1 MFSQYLSYF
10 FIAFAISLSLV
21 FAAKKIGQKYA
32 MFSRREDRHIHNGK
46 ISRLG
51 GAAMIAAFV
60 GVLLYSEVFLD
71 KPLRYMLLALGVFVL
86 AGLWDDAKNLSFL
99 GQLLTQLFTGFL
111 VVLGGVKV
119 PYIRNPFGG
128 VIWLNGVVS
137 AVFIVFWVVAL
148 INVVNWLDG
157 LDGLAGGVSGICA
170 LAIYIV
176 SLRPNVNQPP
186 IAIMSI
192 ILIGAIAG
200 FLVWN
205 FNPAKIMMGTT
216 GSMFLGFMLAF
227 LSILGGSKVATA
239 ALVLAIPLIDS
250 GWVIFQR
257 LRQRKSIFKPDKS
270 HLHYRLLEM
279 GLSQRQIV
287 MLAYSF
293 TALFAYFAL
302 CLDPFYK
309 MISLIVLAVI
319 FLGLFLFLCY
329 YQKVK

>member
-1 MFSQYLSYF
+1 MLSKYLPHF
-10 FIAFAISLSLV
+10 LIAFAVSVVLV
-21 FAAKKIGQKYA
+21 YLAKKIGQRFYL
-32 MFSRREDRHIHNGK
+32 FSRHEDRHIHSGK

-51 GAAMIAAFV
+51 GVAMIVVFV
-60 GVLLYSEVFLD
+60 GVLLYSEVFWD
-71 KPLRYMLLALGVFVL
+71 KPLRYMFLALGVIVF

-99 GQLLTQLFTGFL
+99 GQLLTQMFAGVL

-128 VIWLNGVVS
+128 VIWLNGVAS
-137 AVFIVFWVVAL
+137 AVLIVFWVVV
-148 INVVNWLDG
+148 IMNVVNWLDG

-176 SLRPNVNQPP
+176 SLRPEVNQPP

-192 ILIGAIAG
+192 ILLGVIVG

-205 FNPAKIMMGTT
+205 FYPAKIMMGTT

-227 LSILGGSKVATA
+227 LSILGGSKMATA
-239 ALVLAIPLIDS
+239 ALVLAIPLVDA

-257 LRQRKSIFKPDKS
+257 FKNGKSIFKADKS
-270 HLHYRLLEM
+270 HLHYRLLEI

-287 MLAYSF
+287 LLAYSF
-293 TALFAYFAL
+293 TSLFAYLAL
-302 CLDPFYK
+302 DINTFYK
-309 MISLIVLAVI
+309 GIFLISITGIFLVI
-319 FLGLFLFLCY
+319 FCWMERG
-329 YQKVK
+329 KE